1 MKTHILTG
9 TREEIVARLSQIE
22 GAIQKVVVI
31 VEPLPPSEPAPLSPE
46 EEEAMWAE
54 MEPYMSDAENVD
66 YSREAMY
73 ERYPGEYGREE

>member
-1 MKTHILTG
+1 M
-9 TREEIVARLSQIE
+9 VARLSQIE

-31 VEPLPPSEPAPLSPE
+31 IEPLPPPSPKPLTPE
-46 EEEAMWAE
+46 EDEAMWAE
-54 MEPYMSDAENVD
+54 MAPFMSDAENVD